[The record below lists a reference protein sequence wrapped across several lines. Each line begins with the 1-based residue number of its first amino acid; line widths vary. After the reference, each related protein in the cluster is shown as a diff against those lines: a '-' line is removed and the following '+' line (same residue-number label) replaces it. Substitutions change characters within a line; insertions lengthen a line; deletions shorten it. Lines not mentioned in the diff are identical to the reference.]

1 MEVIINTYWP
11 RQCVTPWCHH
21 SRQQKCAEHI
31 WVGEMPEN
39 ASKVWYYYGMVRAQQ
54 TLLPS
59 FDRLYFCELIPA
71 FNYVVTEET
80 VTAVFIH
87 DEKTENPIA
96 KLVTD
101 PEEIRVALEYY
112 RMYRA
117 LVLTAEQYIAL
128 MQIMRTKEAWTSKYE
143 QKCQPWAVK
152 PTPKPQ
158 IEASGH
164 VGELENVE
172 NLVLFLFR
180 PQETPAIA
188 VLCPKTEYGAPVF
201 IQLDKFGEKR
211 EPTVENDRVVYYCRN
226 RNQAALLTAHLLID
240 ENYRLVK
247 FSTKTVTKL
256 RYALPKPAPEF
267 GDEAKNVRQFALCV
281 NRLRETLSYKNHD
294 DDARNK
300 QGLLVNVQNGLQ
312 HEAKLLFYAVVS
324 EEYTQKVPVDGYVEI
339 LKQATMPGNSVGF
352 LKLL

>member
-1 MEVIINTYWP
+1 MEVVINTYWP
-11 RQCVTPWCHH
+11 RQCVTLRCHH
-21 SRQQKCAEHI
+21 SRQQKCTEHI

-54 TLLPS
+54 TVLPS

-71 FNYVVTEET
+71 FNDVVTAEI
-80 VTAVFIH
+80 VTAVLFC
-87 DEKTENPIA
+87 DEHTKNPIA

-101 PEEIRVALEYY
+101 RKEIRNALDY

-117 LVLTAEQYIAL
+117 LVLTAEQYIVL
-128 MQIMRTKEAWTSKYE
+128 MQKMRKTGAWKSKYE
-143 QKCQPWAVK
+143 RKCQPWAVK
-152 PTPKPQ
+152 PTREPK

-164 VGELENVE
+164 LNELENVE
-172 NLVLFLFR
+172 NLVVIPFR

-188 VLCPKTEYGAPVF
+188 VLCPKTGNGASVF
-201 IQLDKFGEKR
+201 IQLDKFGENR
-211 EPTVENDRVVYYCRN
+211 EPTVENDRVVYECRN
-226 RNQAALLTAHLLID
+226 RNQAALLTAHLIIE

-247 FSTKTVTKL
+247 FSTKTETKL
-256 RYALPKPAPEF
+256 RHALPTPAPEI

-281 NRLRETLSYKNHD
+281 NRLQKTLSYKNHN
-294 DDARNK
+294 DDARGE
-300 QGLLVNVQNGLQ
+300 QGLLVNVRNGLQ
-312 HEAKLLFYAVVS
+312 HEAEVLFYAVVS
-324 EEYTQKVPVDGYVEI
+324 EEYTQKFPVDGYLEI